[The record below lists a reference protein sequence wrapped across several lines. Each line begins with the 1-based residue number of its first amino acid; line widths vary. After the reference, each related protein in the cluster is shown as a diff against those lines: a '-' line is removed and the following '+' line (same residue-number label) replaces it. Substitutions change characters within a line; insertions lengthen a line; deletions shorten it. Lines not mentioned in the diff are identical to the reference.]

1 MSEVMSDESALNGL
15 AAETIR
21 TTRGLETRARIVD
34 SAARL
39 FYIKGVGSTTLD
51 DIRMASSTSK
61 SQMYHH
67 FPDKMAL
74 IHAVIEVQSQSV
86 LAREEGRLGGV
97 RTLTGLRR
105 WRDALV
111 RVNTLQDGSYGCAL
125 GAMST
130 ELSDNDERSR
140 KALAMAFESWHQLL
154 VETLTRLRD
163 LGALASDVDPHKLGT
178 GLLAAL
184 QGGYILAQNARNPQP
199 MAVALDMA
207 LDRIDSFA
215 NR

>member
-1 MSEVMSDESALNGL
+1 MPDQSALDGL

-21 TTRGLETRARIVD
+21 ITRGLPTRARIVE
-34 SAARL
+34 SATRL
-39 FYIKGVGSTTLD
+39 FYINGVSFTTLD
-51 DIRMASSTSK
+51 DIRRASNTSE
-61 SQMYHH
+61 SQLYNH

-74 IHAVIEVQSQSV
+74 IHAVIEVQSQAV

-111 RVNTLQDGSYGCAL
+111 QANTLQDGSYGCAL

-130 ELSDNDERSR
+130 ELSDKDERSR
-140 KALAMAFESWHQLL
+140 KALALAFKRWHQLL

-163 LGALASDVDPHKLGT
+163 LGALSIEVDPHKLGT

-184 QGGYILAQNARNPQP
+184 QGGYILAQSAHNPQP
-199 MAVALDMA
+199 MADALDMA
-207 LDRIDSFA
+207 LDRIASFA
-215 NR
+215 SR